1 VTPLQQQLSQ
11 IRERANGVLDG
22 MTRNTARV
30 AKDCLALC
38 DAIERA
44 NAALA
49 QKAADAKTSTGAQRP
64 TSTGPLGDAFAG
76 IFDDIWGKRP

>member
-1 VTPLQQQLSQ
+1 MTPLQQQLSQ

-44 NAALA
+44 NAALT
-49 QKAADAKTSTGAQRP
+49 QKPAEAKPSGNQPKGASTGKY
-64 TSTGPLGDAFAG
+64 SDAFAG
-76 IFDDIWGKRP
+76 IFDDIWGKRS